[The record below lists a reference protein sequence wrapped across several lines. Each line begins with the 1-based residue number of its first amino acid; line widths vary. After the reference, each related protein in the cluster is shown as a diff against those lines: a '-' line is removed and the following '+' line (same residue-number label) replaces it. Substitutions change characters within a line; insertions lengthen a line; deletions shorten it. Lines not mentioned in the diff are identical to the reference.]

1 MIEITVG
8 DCGCSVSQHRASPL
22 TVTMNY
28 CSMHNAANEMYK
40 GLKASLA
47 ALEYVEKYYMPSY
60 SAASEMW
67 SFVNGYVG
75 SPDIWAIIAQA
86 DGGE

>member
-28 CSMHNAANEMYK
+28 CPKHAAADALYEAVQSRLELDRPWMAVDWPRHWTFDHYWRYDRLIVAK
-40 GLKASLA
+40 MKA
-47 ALEYVEKYYMPSY
+47 AL
-60 SAASEMW
+60 ALAD
-67 SFVNGYVG
+67 G
-75 SPDIWAIIAQA
+75 

>member
-28 CSMHNAANEMYK
+28 CPKHAAADEMYDAHDLVIQEVHNT
-40 GLKASLA
+40 GNISTDTIRIIAA
-47 ALEYVEKYYMPSY
+47 AL
-60 SAASEMW
+60 ALAD
-67 SFVNGYVG
+67 G
-75 SPDIWAIIAQA
+75 